1 MRKRLAYVLWSVPR
15 HNPVSRHLHGFA
27 SICANISSIDIE
39 GLRANFGIAAK
50 SVSVVVRNSDDRVI
64 RPIGIWYSGTV
75 SINFGYAKQ
84 WISADRRQ
92 EFYNRFAAAGGPF
105 STKNYDGYPSFPIER
120 LSDDQR
126 AAAFEAVAA
135 DWINAHRNS

>member
-1 MRKRLAYVLWSVPR
+1 MRKRLAYVLWSVPG

-27 SICANISSIDIE
+27 TICANISAIDIE

-50 SVSVVVRNSDDRVI
+50 FVSMVVRNSDERVI
-64 RPIGIWYSGTV
+64 RPLGIWYSGTV

-84 WISADRRQ
+84 CISADRRR
-92 EFYNRFAAAGGPF
+92 EFYDRFASAVGPF
-105 STKNYDGYPSFPIER
+105 STTNYDGYHSFPIER
-120 LSDDQR
+120 LSDGLR

-135 DWINAHRNS
+135 DWINALRNS